1 MNNLRLLRKM
11 AAVALFL
18 LLAGGCRQPATPA
31 PDMQTTQ
38 MASYHDSFLGFAVE
52 YPAGWEVAPLPFE
65 FLWTQPATG
74 VEFHSNL
81 SMRGEQAFGR
91 YSISV
96 AVVEAHG
103 TLTETVRYSLA
114 PVVSE
119 VRDRITQHCC
129 LTVGGEPAVELEGVP
144 WGRWGCRQ
152 IMAVHDGRAYWL
164 TFAPFQPEADTPS
177 DSAARAAFAAFLRSF
192 AFIPAS
198 VSPAPTITPVPTPR
212 Q

>member
-1 MNNLRLLRKM
+1 MKLSVVQLDLGGRRVFLRADFNVPLEKDTITDDTRIRSTLPTINH
-11 AAVALFL
+11 AVDEGARVILCSHL
-18 LLAGGCRQPATPA
+18 GRPKGK
-31 PDMQTTQ
+31 PD
-38 MASYHDSFLGFAVE
+38 
-52 YPAGWEVAPLPFE
+52 P
-65 FLWTQPATG
+65 
-74 VEFHSNL
+74 
-81 SMRGEQAFGR
+81 
-91 YSISV
+91 
-96 AVVEAHG
+96 
-103 TLTETVRYSLA
+103 RYSLA